1 MIKLTIEQYKNGVK
15 FVVLYSTFQ
24 LDDRLQVV
32 DETSL
37 SNLKC
42 DPFISSLKIYGYVVW
57 DNTQRYIQC
66 SNIKDYLDLMR
77 RMNDSY
83 Q

>member
-1 MIKLTIEQYKNGVK
+1 MIKLTIEQYKKGVK
-15 FVVLYSTFQ
+15 FVVLYSNWHVE
-24 LDDRLQVV
+24 DRLQVV

-37 SNLKC
+37 SNLKT

-66 SNIKDYLDLMR
+66 SNTKDYLDLMT